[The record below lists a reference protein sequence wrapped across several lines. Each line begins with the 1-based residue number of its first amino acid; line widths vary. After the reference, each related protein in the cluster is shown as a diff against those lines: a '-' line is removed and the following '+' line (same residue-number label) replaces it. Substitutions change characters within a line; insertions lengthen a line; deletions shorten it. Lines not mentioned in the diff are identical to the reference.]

1 MPVAVLRL
9 SYNGAPYRGFAK
21 QTKQSM
27 DTVQEELERALSTV
41 FRRDVS
47 VVCAGRTDTG
57 VHALDQVVSF
67 PITQEEHAGKTE
79 YSLLRSLNALTPDSI
94 SVRHAL
100 CASDEFSARFSA
112 VTREYRYFLNDRA
125 STPLVMQSF
134 CADVPGALDV
144 GAMNEAA
151 TYLVGIHDFSSLC
164 VKESAEGKNTVRTLN
179 EVSIRRVNVV
189 GDELVCIRVVG
200 NAFLHSMIR
209 TMAGTLEMVGRH
221 LRDPRWVED
230 VVAAKDRC
238 AAGPKAPACGLIFWY
253 VDYGDALD
261 DAAWEE
267 KADGRR

>member
-1 MPVAVLRL
+1 MSVAVLRL
-9 SYNGAPYRGFAK
+9 SYNGAPYCGFAK
-21 QTKQSM
+21 QTKQSV

-41 FRRDVS
+41 FCREVS

-79 YSLLRSLNALTPDSI
+79 HSLLRSLNALTPDSI

-100 CASDEFSARFSA
+100 CASDGFSARFSA

-125 STPLVMQSF
+125 STPLVMQAFS
-134 CADVPGALDV
+134 ADVPGALDID
-144 GAMNEAA
+144 AMNDAS
-151 TYLVGIHDFSSLC
+151 TYLTGTHDFSSLC
-164 VKESAEGKNTVRTLN
+164 VKESAEGKNTVRALD
-179 EVSIRRVNVV
+179 EVSVQRVNVA

-221 LRDPRWVED
+221 LRDPEWVGD
-230 VVAAKDRC
+230 VIAAKDRC
-238 AAGPKAPACGLIFWY
+238 AAGPKAPARGLIFWH

-261 DAAWEE
+261 DAAWDE
-267 KADGRR
+267 KAGDRR